1 MQLRIQKRLAA
12 RILKRSKNDVWLDS
26 GRLDEIKEAI
36 TKVDVRNLIN
46 QDAIKRKPSQG
57 TSKSRSREKKLQK
70 RKGRQKGP
78 GSRKGSKN
86 SRLTKKDKWVSRIR
100 VQRKFLRNLR
110 AKGVIGKST
119 YQNIYLKSKGGFF
132 RSKKHI
138 KVYIEE
144 RGLGKK

>member
-1 MQLRIQKRLAA
+1 MF
-12 RILKRSKNDVWLDS
+12 VDS
-26 GRLDEIKEAI
+26 VSNISG
-36 TKVDVRNLIN
+36 
-46 QDAIKRKPSQG
+46 G
-57 TSKSRSREKKLQK
+57 
-70 RKGRQKGP
+70 
-78 GSRKGSKN
+78 KN

>member
-1 MQLRIQKRLAA
+1 M
-12 RILKRSKNDVWLDS
+12 
-26 GRLDEIKEAI
+26 
-36 TKVDVRNLIN
+36 
-46 QDAIKRKPSQG
+46 
-57 TSKSRSREKKLQK
+57 
-70 RKGRQKGP
+70 
-78 GSRKGSKN
+78 
-86 SRLTKKDKWVSRIR
+86 SRIR

-119 YQNIYLKSKGGFF
+119 YQNIYLKSKGGFY